1 MILGDWTGSQVAL
14 GAAASPLVLALALLL
29 ILLPFYLVLGGAEI
43 VARAAG
49 WLADASG
56 AFGLPGKLGAVL
68 LGAPKFTVMMFKSV
82 RRNLLRTSLTYLA
95 TFMAVLV
102 VSIIWSVLVFLGR
115 VTEERAQDVKV
126 IVTEKFQIPSQMPP
140 RYANDLA
147 AEATGLPPGYAA
159 DPAKDLMPWSFV
171 GTSTDPNKRT
181 LDTILFFFAL
191 EPKHILTMME
201 DLDIGTLGPARREQL
216 EKDVAIMQTN
226 KKAVLL
232 GQEKLRAIN
241 KRVGDRLK
249 VSSFNYRDI
258 DFDIEI
264 VGVLPPGRYDQNAMM
279 NSAYLKDS
287 LDAYERAKGQ
297 RHPLADKSMNLF
309 WARFP
314 DKAGYEK
321 YAEVVSRPGR
331 FSSPAVKVE
340 MASSA
345 IASFL
350 DAYKDILWA
359 MRALLSPAIVAVIV
373 LIVAIAYSISVRER
387 QKEMAVLKVLGFQ
400 PWQILVLILGEA
412 ILVGIVSGG
421 IGAVGVWFLVNKVV
435 GGVAIPIGFF
445 GKFYINNNA
454 LWWGPLV
461 GVIAAVFGSL
471 VPALSARR
479 IRVTDVFSKVA

>member
-1 MILGDWTGSQVAL
+1 MGAL
-14 GAAASPLVLALALLL
+14 ASPFILAIALLV
-29 ILLPFYLVLGGAEI
+29 ILLPFFMVLGGAELL
-43 VARAAG
+43 ARMGGRAI
-49 WLADASG
+49 DATG
-56 AFGLPGKLGAVL
+56 AFGLTGRFGAFL
-68 LGAPKFTVMMFKSV
+68 LSAPKFAVMMFKSV

-115 VTEERAQDVKV
+115 VTEEKAQDVKV

-140 RYANDLA
+140 RYALDLA
-147 AEATGLPPGYAA
+147 AEATSLPPGYAA
-159 DPAKDLMPWSFV
+159 DPTKDLMPWSFV

-201 DLDIGTLGPARREQL
+201 DLDQGTIGPARRQQL
-216 EKDVAIMQTN
+216 EQDVATMQI
-226 KKAVLL
+226 KKTGVLL

-249 VSSFNYRDI
+249 VYSFNYK
-258 DFDIEI
+258 DIEFEVEVI
-264 VGVLPPGRYDQNAMM
+264 GTLPPGRYDQNAMM
-279 NSAYLKDS
+279 SMAYLRDL
-287 LDAYERAKGQ
+287 LDQYERTKGQ

-314 DKAGYEK
+314 DKEGYEK

-400 PWQILVLILGEA
+400 PWQILTLILGEA

-421 IGAVGVWFLVNKVV
+421 IGAVAVWLLVNKVL

-454 LWWGPLV
+454 LWWGPAV
-461 GVIAAVFGSL
+461 GVIAAVFGCL
-471 VPALSARR
+471 IPALSARR
-479 IRVTDVFSKVA
+479 VRVTEVFSKIA